1 MPQSGPA
8 GQDLVRKIERA
19 LPESLFRRARRAIAR
34 IGTEGLRKSYFT
46 TFWLP
51 RGADPAHAVEEAVLA
66 LSAIAAPAGRW
77 SGTEWWIGRSHTTD
91 LPIGF
96 HFDEDVK
103 GPRIRH
109 PLLSSVLFFNS
120 VRGGHLAVTDQRPG
134 SGEAT
139 RLATVKPRA
148 NRYAVFAGDL
158 FHGVLDARG
167 RTPGRRLPGAPGRL
181 RITLVVNFWERRPT
195 GVQEWTAG
203 RTFRKLGFRSGRG
216 RALPD
221 GRDRDHLRRPGA
233 AVVRPAPR
241 LVEVRR

>member
-1 MPQSGPA
+1 M
-8 GQDLVRKIERA
+8 L
-19 LPESLFRRARRAIAR
+19 LRRARRAIAR

-51 RGADPAHAVEEAVLA
+51 RGAGPSHAVEEAVLA
-66 LSAIAAPAGRW
+66 LSAIASPAGRW

-103 GPRIRH
+103 GRRRRH

-134 SGEAT
+134 SGQAT

-148 NRYAVFAGDL
+148 NRYAVFDGDL

-167 RTPGRRLPGAPGRL
+167 RTPGKRLPGPPGRL
-181 RITLVVNFWERRPT
+181 RVTLVVNFWERRPT
-195 GVQEWTAG
+195 GVPEWREAA
-203 RTFRKLGFRSGRG
+203 RFRSLAISRSRSATTGSSNARTSAG
-216 RALPD
+216 SAL
-221 GRDRDHLRRPGA
+221 R
-233 AVVRPAPR
+233 
-241 LVEVRR
+241 